1 MFRGSSSSLPARP
14 LIAAALAA
22 AAMSCATASAVTI
35 AEFAIPT
42 PHAVPT
48 SITGAAD
55 GNLWFTEFQGNVIG
69 RITPEGR
76 VTEFSLGATYPN
88 PVAITAARDGAVWF
102 LEGDRIG
109 KMTTSGTLSEYPLPF
124 GYNSD
129 ARGITAGPD
138 GNVWF
143 TETRCAQC
151 DPSAPGQIPD
161 DGATIGKITPQG
173 AITEFTLADYHAGPR
188 SITSGPDGNLW
199 FTEDANKIGRISPT
213 GAVTEFALPVPNSF
227 PMGIA
232 AGSDGNLWFVESRCP
247 GDCGNDVRVTGKLVI
262 GRITP
267 TGVITEYST
276 QSGNWYNGPETIGIV
291 EGADHNMWFAEPKSN
306 KIGRITH
313 AGEITEFEV
322 PSRLND
328 PNVDPLASTEPL
340 GITNGPDGNVWFV
353 EAGPNVGG
361 RVGKLDLAA
370 TAPDPPAI
378 TITSGFTGNWFS
390 PNQSGHGF
398 SLEVLRDSQMLAD
411 WYVFAPNG
419 GQSWIVA
426 MGPIS
431 GNTAVLQAQQAVG
444 PGGQFPPN
452 FNPARVNAKAW
463 GTITFTFTDCNNGQ
477 VSWQPTASGYTSG
490 SMPIT
495 RLTMPAG
502 LSCQ

>member
-1 MFRGSSSSLPARP
+1 MGTDWVCTGGETTTGTGSSPGNGSDAGSTGAGGGSSGGDGSVAAVPDSATVVGAKGPA
-14 LIAAALAA
+14 I
-22 AAMSCATASAVTI
+22 TVT
-35 AEFAIPT
+35 EYVIPT
-42 PHAVPT
+42 T
-48 SITGAAD
+48 S
-55 GNLWFTEFQGNVIG
+55 
-69 RITPEGR
+69 
-76 VTEFSLGATYPN
+76 N
-88 PVAITAARDGAVWF
+88 PGAIT
-102 LEGDRIG
+102 
-109 KMTTSGTLSEYPLPF
+109 T
-124 GYNSD
+124 
-129 ARGITAGPD
+129 GPD
-138 GNVWF
+138 GNIWF
-143 TETRCAQC
+143 THQSTA
-151 DPSAPGQIPD
+151 PSAIGRLAPSGMAFMLFKTSTTNTGPVAIVGGS
-161 DGATIGKITPQG
+161 DGNVWYTKQAGIGRMTP
-173 AITEFTLADYHAGPR
+173 AGVFNEYGVPNNGD
-188 SITSGPDGNLW
+188 SGGLTSGPDGNLW

-328 PNVDPLASTEPL
+328 PNIDPLASTEPL